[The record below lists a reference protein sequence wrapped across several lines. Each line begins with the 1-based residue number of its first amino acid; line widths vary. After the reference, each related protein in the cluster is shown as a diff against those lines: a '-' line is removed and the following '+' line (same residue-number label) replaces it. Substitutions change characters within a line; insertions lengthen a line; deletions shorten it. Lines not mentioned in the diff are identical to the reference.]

1 MQRLDLA
8 GVHHITMEDTLQGFI
23 RHQYTV
29 PVVSSR
35 IRTMS
40 YYRAVAQAQTAPG
53 RTGVLV
59 VNLGTPDAPAYFAV
73 QRYLRE
79 FLSDRRVIDTSP
91 LIWLPLL
98 YGVVLPFRPVRTARK
113 YRKIWLRDGSP
124 LAVYS
129 RRLAGKIGSL
139 LHATLDEAVCVE
151 LAMTYGNPGI
161 ADALQSLAD
170 RNVRKLLVLPLY
182 PQYCSSTTGSVF
194 DRTTEALR
202 RWRWL
207 PETRFINDYHDDAG
221 YIGAL
226 AARIEQHWNDAGERS
241 HLVFSYHGIPAS
253 YAAAGDPYQHQAEA
267 TTRLVVSR
275 LGLAPEEWSHCYQS
289 RFGSVV
295 WLQPYTEDT
304 LEALAKR
311 GLRKLTVVSPSFA
324 VDCLE
329 TLEEVA
335 IEYRDKFLAMGG
347 ERLTLVPA
355 LNDEDRHA
363 HLLAAIVARQLQG
376 WPAAGGDGGRL

>member
-1 MQRLDLA
+1 
-8 GVHHITMEDTLQGFI
+8 
-23 RHQYTV
+23 
-29 PVVSSR
+29 
-35 IRTMS
+35 MS
-40 YYRAVAQAQTAPG
+40 YYRAAPADAAG
-53 RTGVLV
+53 AAPSRIGVLV
-59 VNLGTPDAPAYFAV
+59 VNLGTPDSPSYFAV
-73 QRYLRE
+73 QRYLRD
-79 FLSDRRVIDTSP
+79 FLGDRRVIDTSR

-98 YGVVLPFRPVRTARK
+98 YGIVLPLRPIRTMRK
-113 YRKIWLRDGSP
+113 YRKIWLRGGSP

-129 RRLAGKIGSL
+129 KRLADKIGAL
-139 LHATLDEAVCVE
+139 MQQDFGDRVRVC

-161 ADALQSLAD
+161 ANAIRSLAEQD
-170 RNVRKLLVLPLY
+170 VRQLLVLPLY

-194 DRTTEALR
+194 DRCTQALR

-207 PETRFINDYHDDAG
+207 PEVRFVNDYHDDGG
-221 YIGAL
+221 YIEAL
-226 AARIEQHWNDAGERS
+226 AVRIEQHWAEVGERS
-241 HLVFSYHGIPAS
+241 HLLLSYHGIPAV
-253 YAAAGDPYQHQAEA
+253 YVAEGDPYQRQAET

-275 LGLAPEEWSHCYQS
+275 LGLTPDQWSHCYQS

-304 LEALAKR
+304 LKALAQR

-335 IEYRDKFLAMGG
+335 IDYRDKFLGLGG

-355 LNDEDRHA
+355 LNDDDRHA
-363 HLLAAIVARQLQG
+363 QILAAIAGKHLQG
-376 WPAAGGDGGRL
+376 WTAGGVS